1 MIGVNISPYVQKNGA
16 EDLVYENYKR
26 MIEHIMKNTDYG
38 VVLIPHVVWKES
50 DDRIPCRNLL
60 DAFSD
65 TGRIVMLGDYN
76 CCQLKYC
83 IARCELLVTARTH
96 ASIAAY
102 STNVPTIVVGYSM
115 KSSGLAQDLFGTT
128 EHYVVNAWDMK
139 TDGVLADAFCWLD
152 SEKENIRRHLAD
164 MMPGYIQTVRD
175 ASAEVRQLMSET

>member
-26 MIEHIMKNTDYG
+26 MIEHIMNNTDYG

-50 DDRIPCRNLL
+50 DDRIPCRSLL